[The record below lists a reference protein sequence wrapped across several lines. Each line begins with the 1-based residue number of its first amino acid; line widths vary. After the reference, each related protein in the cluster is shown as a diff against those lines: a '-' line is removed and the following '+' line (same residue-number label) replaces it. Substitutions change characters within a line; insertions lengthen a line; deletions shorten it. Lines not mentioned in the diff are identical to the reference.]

1 VEAHPLLALLGPEPL
16 SEDFDGDYLY
26 RVSRKRKVAIKNL
39 IMNSR
44 VVVGV
49 GNIYASE
56 ALFLAGIHPARAAGR
71 VSRAR
76 CERLAMAIKNVL
88 QKAISEGGTTLRD
101 FIREEGQPGYFAQ
114 QLNVYGKSGEACPA
128 CGKPISSRVIGQRS
142 SFYCSRC
149 QK

>member
-1 VEAHPLLALLGPEPL
+1 
-16 SEDFDGDYLY
+16 
-26 RVSRKRKVAIKNL
+26 
-39 IMNSR
+39 
-44 VVVGV
+44 
-49 GNIYASE
+49 
-56 ALFLAGIHPARAAGR
+56 
-71 VSRAR
+71 
-76 CERLAMAIKNVL
+76 MAIKNVL